1 MGIDMLETKNMPL
14 DGASEPSGDIYEDVL
29 LHYGVK
35 RRSGR
40 YPYGS
45 GENPYQHSGD
55 FISRANSLKKS
66 GMTEKEIAKALG
78 FNSTTDYRTAY
89 SIAKNER
96 RKLDVDRAK
105 SLREDGLTPTEI
117 GRKMGVNESTVRS
130 WLNSS
135 SEDNMRVAEK
145 TAERLKEELKTKH
158 AIDVGSGVERELGVS
173 TSKLSEALMRLEIE
187 GYQVYGVGVP
197 QPNNPKNR
205 TTVKVLADDTVT
217 QRDIY
222 QDYSKIKQV
231 GEYHSRDGGNS
242 WYKREYPASL
252 SSKRVQIRYGDE
264 GGSGKDGVIEIRR
277 GVKDLNLG
285 NSHYAQVRILVDGTH
300 YLKGMAMYSDDLPD
314 GVDVLFNTNKKSG
327 TPMINGDKGVLKPIK
342 SDPDNPFG
350 AYIKADGQSYYD
362 DPRGK
367 YTDPKTGKK
376 QSLSVINKLR
386 EEGDWETQS
395 RNLSSQFLSKQPI
408 QLIKK
413 QLNLTYKDAEA
424 EYDEIMSYNNPTVR
438 RKMLLDFANSCESA
452 AVHMKAAA
460 LPRQQTRVILP
471 VPKLKETEVYAPYL
485 KNGEKVALVRYP
497 HGGTFEIPILT
508 VNNRNQSAKR
518 ALGNALDAIG
528 INSKTAE
535 ILSGA
540 DFDGDTVVVIPVNS
554 RVRISSKK
562 PLDGLKD
569 FDPKVQYSTEGK
581 SGVKLMTKQDTQKQ
595 MGVVSNLITDMTLRG
610 ADDSEIARAVRHSM
624 VVIDAYK
631 HKLDYKQ
638 SEKDNGI
645 AELKKKYQIRYDD
658 EGNERTGGASTLLSR
673 RKQTEG
679 VPERRGSGRIDPD
692 TGEVVYNTTGRTYV
706 DKKTGKRVAAQNKV
720 SRVLNIDDVR
730 KLSSGTPQEDAYA
743 DYSNKMKALANR
755 ARKDYVA
762 APRLERSPEAT
773 KKYKTQVD
781 ELDAALDKAIR
792 NQPKERQAIALANS
806 VIKAKIQDNPELSDK
821 GNKKELNK
829 ITALALDDARVKV
842 GADGKGTRIDIT
854 DAQWEAIQAGA
865 ISDSKL
871 QQILR
876 YSDPDAIKQRALP
889 KTTTTLSGA
898 KVSKLKAMKN
908 SGYTI
913 AEIAESLGV
922 SSSTV
927 SKYLN
932 Q

>member
-1 MGIDMLETKNMPL
+1 MLENNQNMPL

-29 LHYGVK
+29 IHYGVK

-117 GRKMGVNESTVRS
+117 GRRLGVNESTVRS
-130 WLNSS
+130 WLDSS

-145 TAERLKEELKTKH
+145 TAERLKDELKTKH

-187 GYQVYGVGVP
+187 GYKVYGVGVP

-231 GEYHSRDGGNS
+231 GEYHSRDGGAS

-252 SSKRVQIRYGDE
+252 SSKRVKIRYGDE
-264 GGSGKDGVIEIRR
+264 GGSDKDGVIEIRR

-314 GVDVLFNTNKKSG
+314 GVDVLFNTNKRSG
-327 TPMINGDKGVLKPIK
+327 TPMISGDKGVLKAIK

-438 RKMLLDFANSCESA
+438 RKMLLDFANSCDSA

-497 HGGTFEIPILT
+497 HGGTFEIPVLT
-508 VNNRNQSAKR
+508 VNNRNQAAKR

-535 ILSGA
+535 VLSGA

-554 RVRISSKK
+554 RVRISAKK
-562 PLDGLKD
+562 PLEGLKG

-581 SGVKLMTKQDTQKQ
+581 TGIKLMTKQDTQKQ

-610 ADDSEIARAVRHSM
+610 ADDDEIARAVRHSM
-624 VVIDAYK
+624 VVIDAHK

-658 EGNERTGGASTLLSR
+658 EGNEKTGGASTLLSR
-673 RKQTEG
+673 RKQTVG

-692 TGEVVYNTTGRTYV
+692 TGEMVYNTTGRTYT
-706 DKKTGKRVAAQNKV
+706 DKKTGKRIAAQNKV
-720 SRVLNIDDVR
+720 SRILNIDDVR
-730 KLSSGTPQEDAYA
+730 KLSSGTPKEDAYA

-755 ARKDYVA
+755 ARKEYLS

-781 ELDAALDKAIR
+781 ELNAALDKAIR

-806 VIKAKIQDNPELSDK
+806 VIKAKIQANPELSDK

-829 ITALALDDARVKV
+829 ITSLALDDARAKV

-889 KTTTTLSGA
+889 KATTTLSTA
-898 KVSKLKAMKN
+898 KISKLKAMKS

-913 AEIAESLGV
+913 SEIAESLGV

>member
-14 DGASEPSGDIYEDVL
+14 DGASELSGDIYEDVL
-29 LHYGVK
+29 MHYGVK

-40 YPYGS
+40 YPWGS

-55 FISRANSLKKS
+55 FMSRANELKKS
-66 GMTEKEIAKALG
+66 GMTEKEVADAMG
-78 FNSTTDYRTAY
+78 FSSTTDYRTAY

-327 TPMINGDKGVLKPIK
+327 TPMIKGDKGVLKPIK

-438 RKMLLDFANSCESA
+438 RKMLLDFANSCDSA

-535 ILSGA
+535 VLSGA

-624 VVIDAYK
+624 VVIDAHK

-673 RKQTEG
+673 RKQTVG

-706 DKKTGKRVAAQNKV
+706 DKKTGKRVVAQNKV

-730 KLSSGTPQEDAYA
+730 RLSSGTPQEDAYA